1 MLYFEPLGIRG
12 FKPLKYCITMLN
24 PATIRQQFPL
34 FSHHP
39 RLAYLDNAAT
49 TQKPRSVID
58 AITDFYEKGNANI
71 HRGVYELAARAT
83 QQYEGVRQKVAG
95 LINAPKPETI
105 VYTAG
110 TTAGINLVASSFLE
124 PRLQPGD
131 EVVISYME
139 HHANL
144 IPWQM
149 ACKRNGAKLRVIPM
163 NKDGVLDMKAY
174 EAMLS
179 PRTRMLAL
187 VHVSN
192 TLGTINPIEE
202 MIAQA
207 HQRGVPVLAD
217 GAQSIAHFPV
227 DVQALDADFFVFSGH
242 KMFGPTGVGI
252 LYGKEEHLAAM
263 PPYQFGGDMIR
274 NVAFEDTAF
283 AEAPQRFEAGT
294 TNIAGVIGLG
304 AAADFLQTL
313 DKNEIQQH
321 LKMLARATREAL
333 ARIDGLRIIGNAE
346 NATAIVSFVLEGI
359 HPHDV
364 ATFLAED
371 GVAVRAGH
379 HCTQPIMDFFGIAG
393 TTRASFSIYN
403 ELAEV
408 ERLAGSLRDIQKFF
422 LF

>member
-1 MLYFEPLGIRG
+1 MLD
-12 FKPLKYCITMLN
+12 

-34 FSHHP
+34 FSHYP

-49 TQKPRSVID
+49 TQKPKSVID
-58 AITDFYEKGNANI
+58 AITNFYEKGNANI
-71 HRGVYELAARAT
+71 HRGVYELAVRAT
-83 QQYEGVRQKVAG
+83 NQYEGVRGKVAA

-110 TTAGINLVASSFLE
+110 TTAGINLVAQSFLA
-124 PRLQPGD
+124 PRLQAGD

-149 ACKRNGAKLRVIPM
+149 ACKEKGAKLRVIPM
-163 NKDGVLDMKAY
+163 SKDGVLDMKAY
-174 EAMLS
+174 KEMLS

-192 TLGTINPIEE
+192 TLGTVNPIEE
-202 MIAQA
+202 MIVLA
-207 HQRGVPVLAD
+207 HRRGIPVLVD
-217 GAQSIAHFPV
+217 GAQSIAHFPI
-227 DVQALDADFFVFSGH
+227 DVQALDVDFFAFSGH

-252 LYGKEEHLAAM
+252 LYGKEERLAAM
-263 PPYQFGGDMIR
+263 PPWQFGGDMIR
-274 NVAFEDTAF
+274 DVAFEETTF

-294 TNIAGVIGLG
+294 TPIAGVIGLG
-304 AAADFLQTL
+304 AAVDFLQAL
-313 DKNEIQQH
+313 DNNEIQQH
-321 LKMLARATREAL
+321 LKKLGRAAREKL

-346 NATAIVSFVLEGI
+346 NSTATVSFVLEGV

-371 GVAVRAGH
+371 QVAVRAGH
-379 HCTQPIMDFFGIAG
+379 HCTQPIMDFFEIAG

-403 ELAEV
+403 EMWEVEQLAE
-408 ERLAGSLRDIQKFF
+408 SLENIRRFF
-422 LF
+422 LA

>member
-1 MLYFEPLGIRG
+1 MLDA
-12 FKPLKYCITMLN
+12 
-24 PATIRQQFPL
+24 ATIRQQFPI
-34 FSHHP
+34 FAHYP

-49 TQKPRSVID
+49 TQKPKSVID
-58 AITDFYEKGNANI
+58 TIANFYEKGNANI
-71 HRGVYELAARAT
+71 HRGVYELAVRAT
-83 QQYEGVRQKVAG
+83 QQYEAVRQKVAG

-105 VYTAG
+105 VYTTG

-192 TLGTINPIEE
+192 TLGTINPVEE
-202 MIAQA
+202 MIALA
-207 HQRGVPVLAD
+207 RQRGIPVLAD

-227 DVQALDADFFVFSGH
+227 DVQAMDADFFVFSGH

-274 NVAFEDTAF
+274 NVTFEDTAF

-294 TNIAGVIGLG
+294 ANIAGVIGLG

-313 DKNEIQQH
+313 DKTKVQQH
-321 LKMLARATREAL
+321 LKMLALAAREAL

-346 NATAIVSFVLEGI
+346 NATAIVSFVLEGV

-364 ATFLAED
+364 ATFLAEEQI
-371 GVAVRAGH
+371 AVRAGH

>member
-1 MLYFEPLGIRG
+1 MLD
-12 FKPLKYCITMLN
+12 

-34 FSHHP
+34 FSHYP

-49 TQKPRSVID
+49 TQKPKSVID
-58 AITDFYEKGNANI
+58 AITNFYEKGNANI
-71 HRGVYELAARAT
+71 HRGVYELAVRAT
-83 QQYEGVRQKVAG
+83 HQYEGVRGKVAA

-110 TTAGINLVASSFLE
+110 TTAGINLVAQSFLE
-124 PRLQPGD
+124 PNLQAGD
-131 EVVISYME
+131 EVVISFME

-149 ACKRNGAKLRVIPM
+149 ACKEKGAKLRVIPM
-163 NKDGVLDMKAY
+163 SKDGVLDMKAY
-174 EAMLS
+174 KEMLS

-192 TLGTINPIEE
+192 TLGTVNPIEE
-202 MIAQA
+202 MIALA
-207 HQRGVPVLAD
+207 HRRDIPVLVD
-217 GAQSIAHFPV
+217 GAQSIAHFPI
-227 DVQALDADFFVFSGH
+227 DVQALDVDFFAFSGH

-263 PPYQFGGDMIR
+263 PPWQFGGDMIR
-274 NVAFEDTAF
+274 DVAFEETTF

-294 TNIAGVIGLG
+294 TPIAGVIGLG
-304 AAADFLQTL
+304 AAVGFLQAL
-313 DKNEIQQH
+313 DNNEIQQH
-321 LKMLARATREAL
+321 LKKLGRAAREKL

-346 NATAIVSFVLEGI
+346 NSTATVSFVLEGV

-371 GVAVRAGH
+371 QVAVRAGH
-379 HCTQPIMDFFGIAG
+379 HCTQPIMDFFEIAG

-403 ELAEV
+403 EMWEVEQLAE
-408 ERLAGSLRDIQKFF
+408 SLENIRRFF
-422 LF
+422 LA